1 MINLA
6 PNHKSG
12 LWLNNPLMIA
22 SGFVGY
28 GRHSLLDLSQ
38 FGALVTNP
46 ITLRPERGTAPPR
59 LAETSGGVIL
69 NIGQQNPG
77 VKKVIQQH
85 QKTWSRLEQPL
96 IAHLPADEPDD
107 LARTARALAGLKTTQ
122 QEPLIAAIE
131 LGLPEG
137 VDSAES
143 EQRLRAVR
151 SDCDLPL
158 LLKLPFQVAEAV
170 IEQAVQQAVDALV
183 VSAPPIATAVSPS
196 GEPVTGHLYG
206 GGVHGLILRELEFV
220 RGLADLPLIAVG
232 GVHSPMDVEAYLS
245 AGATAV
251 QLDSI
256 LFLQPEVVER
266 WSPTFVSQ
274 SCKK

>member
-6 PNHKSG
+6 PNHKTG
-12 LWLNNPLMIA
+12 LLLNTPLMIA
-22 SGFVGY
+22 SGFAGY
-28 GRHSLLDLSQ
+28 GRHKLLDLSRL
-38 FGALVTNP
+38 GAIVTNP
-46 ITLRPERGTAPPR
+46 ITLRPHRGRPQPR
-59 LAETSGGVIL
+59 LAETSGGLIL

-77 VKKVIQQH
+77 VKKVIQQN
-85 QKTWSRLEQPL
+85 QKTWSRLNLPI

-107 LARTARALAGLKTTQ
+107 LARTARALAGLRTTQ

-137 VDSAES
+137 VDSAET
-143 EQRLRAVR
+143 EQWLRAVQ
-151 SDCDLPL
+151 SDCDLPI

-183 VSAPPIATAVSPS
+183 VSAPPIATAFSPS

-206 GGVHGLILRELEFV
+206 GGVHGLILREVQFV
-220 RGLADLPLIAVG
+220 GERTTLPLVAAG
-232 GVHSPMDVEAYLS
+232 GVHTMADVERFLS

-251 QLDSI
+251 QLDSV
-256 LFLQPEVVER
+256 LFLQPEVVQG
-266 WSPTFVSQ
+266 WSPDKQ
-274 SCKK
+274 A